1 VLSLANKGGLVEVP
15 RILVSVSDAA
25 LMLGTGKSAIYK
37 LLNGGELAGCY
48 KGAKRFVFAQ
58 SVLDYA
64 HSLPTERQTDG
75 AA

>member
-1 VLSLANKGGLVEVP
+1 VEVP

-37 LLNGGELAGCY
+37 LLNGGELDGCY
-48 KGAKRFVFAQ
+48 KGTKRFVFAQ

-64 HSLPTERQTDG
+64 NALPKQRPSGD